1 MPGIAN
7 PFVALVPRTMT
18 KQELVQAVRVEITG
32 ELEAQLLYEAHAAA
46 TDDEVARTV
55 FLDIANEEKEH
66 MGELL
71 ALLQHLDPS
80 ESGYLAEGVEEV
92 EGMMEDLGVDPSSIQ
107 GLIGSDAGACA
118 SRTPGS
124 PSANANANADTGK
137 DAEEKRS

>member
-55 FLDIANEEKEH
+55 FRDIANEEKEH

-71 ALLQHLDPS
+71 ALLQHLDPG
-80 ESGYLAEGVEEV
+80 ESGYMAEGVGEV
-92 EGMMEDLGVDPSSIQ
+92 AEMMEDLGVDPSSIR
-107 GLIGSDAGACA
+107 GLVGTGAQACA
-118 SRTPGS
+118 SCDAS
-124 PSANANANADTGK
+124 SSAGEEAAGATE
-137 DAEEKRS
+137 DASS